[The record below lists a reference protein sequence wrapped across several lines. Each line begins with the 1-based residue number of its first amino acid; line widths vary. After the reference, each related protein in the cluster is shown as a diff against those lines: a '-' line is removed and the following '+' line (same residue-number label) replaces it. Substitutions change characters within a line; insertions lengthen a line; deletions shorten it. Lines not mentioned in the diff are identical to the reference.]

1 MKYICISRHTYIFFG
16 CWDVMPGNFRCE
28 DGSPI
33 ELSDG
38 AFITGNIYYGDP
50 IECFQWYNDKMKTY
64 YCTTSTAAICEIP
77 SCKIVVIS
85 Y

>member
-1 MKYICISRHTYIFFG
+1 
-16 CWDVMPGNFRCE
+16 MPGNFLCG
-28 DGSPI
+28 DGSAI

-50 IECFQWYNDKMKTY
+50 LECFQWNNDNKMKTY
-64 YCTTSTAAICEIP
+64 YCTASSSAICEIP